1 MAVFKSR
8 ADAIVVPGQFYD
20 PGNDTSIDENNS
32 SPTNPIRRV
41 NPNLG
46 QQHDTSDMDKRFGDY
61 GGDDV
66 SGYSTWETQSYKQVY
81 DVVKDYPQWLAL
93 LKANPYIGFTAPK
106 SFWDNLGLSSKAKD
120 KLAAYQQAY
129 KEYNADVLAK
139 FMAWKNSLPETQREQ
154 QVQAGYNP
162 DTIDVQPS
170 SLSSDAPAI
179 NADPTAIESDSTA
192 QQYMAMVGAGL
203 SLISAAISGGTSLA
217 MTSANLVA
225 QGITNNKITSDTEA
239 QNLANFQKAYDIAKI
254 IYGESTEPV
263 KAKSGELKPSRKFA
277 LQDAPKSINDMLNAF
292 QNTRGFDT
300 KVDES
305 LAAATSAQTGIINAD
320 MDKVQS
326 EVLYGDKETWQE
338 LRDLHAKAS
347 KLNFDN
353 TMAYLELYDPL
364 LSAGAQNKYNTYM
377 RDFYMTLNG
386 ANAAESQN
394 DYVANLRKSLEA
406 NKVAIEC
413 KMKMVQVKASIVDK
427 LFDKAV
433 NGDWFESKLAKGAL
447 TAADIASDYFGVS
460 QPAATPNSAVTGSSF
475 GLPTI
480 SLQKLEY

>member
-46 QQHDTSDMDKRFGDY
+46 QEHDTSDMDKRFGDF

-139 FMAWKNSLPETQREQ
+139 FMSWKNSLPETQREQ

-179 NADPTAIESDSTA
+179 NADPTAIESDSTG

-225 QGITNNKITSDTEA
+225 QGITNNKIKSDTEA
-239 QNLANFQKAYDIAKI
+239 QNLANYQKAYDIAKI
-254 IYGESTEPV
+254 VYGESSEPV
-263 KAKSGELKPSRKFA
+263 KAKPGELKPSRKFA
-277 LQDAPKSINDMLNAF
+277 LENAPKSINDMLNSF
-292 QNTRGFDT
+292 QNTRGFET

-305 LAAATSAQTGIINAD
+305 VAAATSAQTGIINAD

-347 KLNFDN
+347 KLNLDN

-386 ANAAESQN
+386 VNAGESQN

-413 KMKMVQVKASIVDK
+413 KMKMVQVKANIVDK

-433 NGDWFESKLAKGAL
+433 NGNMLESLLAKGAL

-480 SLQKLEY
+480 SLPKLEY